1 VGNRR
6 KNRQTALARRLPAL
20 LIVAGIVFELVTPP
34 DVTASPILAVAPMV
48 AAPLLSWRG
57 TAATGLAAV
66 GADVGLAAYHHDL
79 GDPERLTAIA
89 TIAAVAVLA
98 LGVNHLIGQNDRLL
112 KSARD
117 IATAAQVAVLPPPPS
132 RLPGLTVAARYV
144 AAESDAQIGGDLY
157 AVQDTPHGVRLIVGD
172 VRGKGMGAVQAVAV
186 IIGAFREA
194 AEQEPTL
201 DGVSDRLERALER
214 EGELRWGTLDQ
225 TEGFTTALLAELRP
239 GDDRLRLINRG
250 HPPPLVVHPDG
261 AVKSLEPD
269 RPSMPLGMSAL
280 GRWPD
285 VVDLADFPPGSTL
298 VAFTDGVTEARDAR
312 GQFYDPEAALTG
324 RVFPGPDALLD
335 ALIADVEHHTGGMR
349 VDDMAVL
356 ALTRRRID

>member
-1 VGNRR
+1 MGNRR
-6 KNRQTALARRLPAL
+6 KHRQTALARRLPAL
-20 LIVAGIVFELVTPP
+20 LIVAGVVFELATPP
-34 DVTASPILAVAPMV
+34 GFTASPILAVAPMV
-48 AAPLLSWRG
+48 AAPLLSWLG

-66 GADVGLAAYHHDL
+66 GADVGLTAYHHHL
-79 GDPERLTAIA
+79 GDPMRLTAIA
-89 TIAAVAVLA
+89 TIAAIAVLA
-98 LGVNHLIGQNDRLL
+98 LGVNRLITQSDRRL

-117 IATAAQVAVLPPPPS
+117 IAAAAQVAVLPPPPS

-214 EGELRWGTLDQ
+214 AGELRRGTLDQ

-261 AVKSLEPD
+261 AVNSLDPD
-269 RPSMPLGMSAL
+269 HPAMPLGMSAL

-298 VAFTDGVTEARDAR
+298 LVFTDGVTEARDAR
-312 GQFYDPEAALTG
+312 GRFYDPEVALAG
-324 RVFPGPDALLD
+324 RVFSGPDALLD
-335 ALIADVEHHTGGMR
+335 ALITDVEHHTGGMT

-356 ALTRRRID
+356 ALTRRRIH